1 MQVHFIF
8 KHKNP
13 KTGEYEEKHMK
24 SPPSIKNDKLTHLY
38 TLIVKK
44 DNSFELLIDNKSAKT
59 GSLHEDFSP
68 AVNPSAEIDDP
79 NDKKPED
86 WIDEARIADPDA
98 TKPEDW
104 DEDAPFEIVDQDA
117 EKPDDW
123 LEDEPLTIPDPE
135 AEKPEDW
142 DDEEDG
148 DWIPPQVPNPKCEE
162 ASGCGKWEPPTIK
175 NPAYKGKWTAPFIDN
190 PAYKGVWKP
199 RVIKNPD
206 YFEDKTPSNFEPMG
220 AIGFEIWTMQSD
232 ITFDNIYIGHSI
244 DDAAAFRTE
253 TYDVKKPVE
262 EAEDVKSKP
271 KPSDKPK
278 SPSDLVFMDDPVTY
292 IKEKLDL
299 FITLAKKDPIEAIKF
314 MPEVAG
320 GIGGVVALAIALIAL
335 IAGSGSGA
343 APSKEDIKKT
353 AQQAKVKATEV
364 KDKAADAATSGAQ
377 AVNEEV
383 NKRTT
388 RSTGKAE

>member
-1 MQVHFIF
+1 
-8 KHKNP
+8 
-13 KTGEYEEKHMK
+13 MK
-24 SPPSIKNDKLTHLY
+24 SPPAIKNDKLTHLY
-38 TLIVKK
+38 TLIVKQ
-44 DNSFELLIDNKSAKT
+44 DNTFDLLIDNKSMKT
-59 GSLHEDFSP
+59 GSLLEDFAP
-68 AVNPSAEIDDP
+68 AVNPPAEIDDP
-79 NDKKPED
+79 NDTKPED
-86 WIDEARIADPDA
+86 WVDEARIADPEA

-104 DEDAPFEIVDQDA
+104 DEDAPLEIVDADA

-148 DWIPPQVPNPKCEE
+148 DWVPPQVPNPKCEE
-162 ASGCGKWEPPTIK
+162 ASGCGKWEPPMIR
-175 NPAYKGKWTAPFIDN
+175 NPAYQGKWTAPFIDN

-199 RVIKNPD
+199 RTINNPD

-220 AIGFEIWTMQSD
+220 AIGFEIWTMQAD

-244 DDAAAFRTE
+244 DDAAALRKE

-262 EAEDVKSKP
+262 DAEDAKSKP
-271 KPSDKPK
+271 EPKDKPK
-278 SPSDLVFMDDPVTY
+278 SPSDLIFMDDPVLY
-292 IKEKLDL
+292 IREKLEL
-299 FITLAKKDPIEAIKF
+299 FITLAKKDPVEAIKF

-320 GIGGVVALAIALIAL
+320 GIGGAVALVIALVAL
-335 IAGSGSGA
+335 LAGSGSGA

-353 AQQAKVKATEV
+353 AQQAKNKTIEV
-364 KDKAADAATSGAQ
+364 KDKAADGASSGAQ
-377 AVNEEV
+377 AVNDEV